1 MTDPEYL
8 LFGVGTKLSHHAI
21 GGNNWILVF
30 PDTYDLP
37 TKAFKPIVGFGVPYD
52 VSIQFLRPPIRI
64 RFWECCVLR
73 TTMPEAPVDKH
84 GDSLPSEGDVRP
96 CSAEFGDAQVD
107 SITKPSPVQLSSNCH
122 LGIGARIANP

>member
-1 MTDPEYL
+1 MGE
-8 LFGVGTKLSHHAI
+8 FGLNSVDRVVGI
-21 GGNNWILVF
+21 FVF
-30 PDTYDLP
+30 PDSYHGP
-37 TKAFKPIVGFGVPYD
+37 TRIPQSTSGLDVAGDIAFELLYPPVGVG
-52 VSIQFLRPPIRI
+52 LR
-64 RFWECCVLR
+64 ESGVLR